1 MVCRIF
7 LLDMVVSILFPILG
21 FLIRKVGL
29 FQKYAFA
36 PLTTVPGMG
45 WKRDSNHFG
54 PKWEK
59 YLRGLFGHL
68 KVNSLLCIKFSSSHY
83 FIKLAAMIYYGW
95 NTEVTVKILN
105 CLATSYPSTA
115 FSKTLNGFHFNPA
128 FFSFSLL
135 GNLTCIHGLQ
145 VSCYWWQYFR
155 AVHVNHIHVFTPLNC
170 LLKAGK
176 RLYG

>member
-1 MVCRIF
+1 MVFRIF

-21 FLIRKVGL
+21 FLIGKVGL

-95 NTEVTVKILN
+95 NTEVTVKKNIKLLSN
-105 CLATSYPSTA
+105 LLPIHCFQQDFKWISFQPCI
-115 FSKTLNGFHFNPA
+115 
-128 FFSFSLL
+128 FFLFFIGLP
-135 GNLTCIHGLQ
+135 NLHPWTTG
-145 VSCYWWQYFR
+145 
-155 AVHVNHIHVFTPLNC
+155 
-170 LLKAGK
+170 
-176 RLYG
+176 